1 MTEINRN
8 EVWHRVVAAIA
19 NFTPCS
25 GNEKLAKLILDAV
38 GIKDT
43 SVYFF
48 TGGDD
53 SEPEG
58 AVIEIP
64 GMPGHIEVGQAS
76 RLVDWSG
83 VEFNHYQR
91 YTDYPS
97 FGGTSTFRLNEA
109 GEVVS

>member
-1 MTEINRN
+1 MTEINRQ
-8 EVWHRVVAAIA
+8 EVWNRVVATIA
-19 NFTPCS
+19 NFAPRS
-25 GNEKLAKLILDAV
+25 GNEKLAKLILDTV
-38 GIKDT
+38 GVKGA

-76 RLVDWSG
+76 HLVDWSG
-83 VEFNHYQR
+83 VEFHRYRR